1 MTASVPDS
9 VRLETRTLLRLAA
22 PLIFGQVATLAMN
35 FVDTVMAGR
44 LSAEAL
50 AAVALGGAVWSSLFL
65 FVIGTLS
72 VLSPWVAQL
81 AGAGA
86 FPEVAPVVRQTGW
99 IAAALAGLTILVMW
113 RAEGLLALFDVQPG
127 VLSLAAGY
135 LDALAWGVPGIF
147 LYMTLRYVSEG
158 LAHTRP
164 VLYVALLGLPFNV
177 AGNWILMYGELGAPA
192 LGAIGC
198 GYATAIVFSVQ
209 GLAMALY
216 VTRSS
221 VFDRVRPLLRWAAP
235 EVRAIGELLWVGV
248 PIGVALFLE
257 VSLFATVALLMASF
271 GTVAVAAHQIA
282 FNFCALTFMV
292 PLGIS
297 MATTVRV
304 GQAAGRRDPAGV
316 RLAGWIGI
324 GLAMAVQIVTAAVML
339 AVPGWIARIY
349 TADPAV
355 RAVGVQLLMLGAVF
369 QLSDGAQVS
378 AAGALRGIKDT
389 RVPMI
394 ITVIAYWVVGLPA
407 GYALGLHT
415 ALGPR
420 GLWCGFIGGLTVA
433 AVLLA
438 WRFYRKVRPDTEAS
452 SRIIAAEPS

>member
-1 MTASVPDS
+1 MTAPVLDS
-9 VRLETRTLLRLAA
+9 ARRETRTLLRLAA
-22 PLIFGQVATLAMN
+22 PLIAGQVATLAMN

-99 IAAALAGLTILVMW
+99 IATALAGLTILVMW

-164 VLYVALLGLPFNV
+164 VLYIALLGLPFNV

-221 VFDRVRPLLRWAAP
+221 VFDRVRPLLRWATP
-235 EVRAIGELLWVGV
+235 EARAIGELLWVGV

-304 GQAAGRRDPAGV
+304 GHAAGRRDPAGV
-316 RLAGWIGI
+316 RLAGWTGI

-355 RAVGVQLLMLGAVF
+355 RAIGVQLLMLGALF

-394 ITVIAYWVVGLPA
+394 ITIIAYWVVGLPA

-433 AVLLA
+433 AVLLT
-438 WRFYRKVRPDTEAS
+438 WRFYRKVRPDAEIS
-452 SRIIAAEPS
+452 SRIIAAERS

>member
-1 MTASVPDS
+1 MTATPLHPLRRESAS
-9 VRLETRTLLRLAA
+9 LLRLAA
-22 PLIFGQVATLAMN
+22 PLIAGQVATLAMN

-72 VLSPWVAQL
+72 ALSPWVAQL

-86 FPEVAPVVRQTGW
+86 FSEVAPPVRQTGW
-99 IAAALAGLTILVMW
+99 IACALAGLAILVLW
-113 RAEGLLALFDVQPG
+113 RAEGLLALFDVQPE
-127 VLSLAAGY
+127 VLPLAAGY

-147 LYMTLRYVSEG
+147 LYMTLRYLSEG

-164 VLYVALLGLPFNV
+164 VLYIALLGLPFNV

-198 GYATAIVFSVQ
+198 GYATAIVFAVQ

-216 VTRSS
+216 VARSS

-235 EVRAIGELLWVGV
+235 DGRAIGELLWVGM

-271 GTVAVAAHQIA
+271 GTAAVAAHQIA

-316 RLAGWIGI
+316 RLAG
-324 GLAMAVQIVTAAVML
+324 
-339 AVPGWIARIY
+339 
-349 TADPAV
+349 
-355 RAVGVQLLMLGAVF
+355 
-369 QLSDGAQVS
+369 
-378 AAGALRGIKDT
+378 
-389 RVPMI
+389 
-394 ITVIAYWVVGLPA
+394 
-407 GYALGLHT
+407 
-415 ALGPR
+415 
-420 GLWCGFIGGLTVA
+420 
-433 AVLLA
+433 
-438 WRFYRKVRPDTEAS
+438 
-452 SRIIAAEPS
+452 